1 MKSLKLLFDIIAI
14 TLLLIMPCTKSYS
27 QVYELTSIEKLNTG
41 DEIIIVNENSK
52 VAMENVAI
60 SVNPKAI
67 SIESMLNEDKTEI
80 NVTSNTNIQ
89 WIITK
94 FDNPTYSTYSFNT
107 PGTENF
113 LRAINTAE
121 GVSVGTKDSKTE
133 DTYSWDET
141 NSVLKA
147 TKANGISD
155 RYITYSGEKNND
167 WRAYTSIVNLNP
179 KTIFFK
185 RTKDIAN
192 IKFETD
198 NFTIKAGD
206 NFNAPNLIYTEGLT
220 GITYSMKCKP
230 MYSSDV
236 PENMATL
243 NETTGEITL
252 GNIPGTIVVT
262 AYFSGN
268 DTYGE
273 ASASYT
279 INILDPDFVPANYSK
294 ITSTDQ
300 LYADGKYIIIC
311 EKYKKALSKIS
322 NKYGNAIKID
332 LENGMV
338 TIDTKNSKDN
348 PYEITLGGKPNA
360 YTFTTLQGTIGW
372 TKDYNKFNIESN
384 QEWKISFDENNNAL
398 IDNAANTST
407 ARKLCYNN
415 QFGNTSGPF
424 RVYTQPE
431 LYSRV
436 QIYRRNI
443 ICVGEEGYATFC
455 NDMAYIMPKGVS
467 GAVITS
473 ANTQNGVLT
482 TNYCYPEGS
491 IVPAYTPLLIKAL
504 TGTYD
509 FLTVSSTDA
518 TAPND
523 NLLRGCKDIDENGK
537 TYAGEGNYK
546 YYILS
551 HSKDR
556 ERFGFFWAAT
566 NGAAITYKAP
576 YAYLAIKTASS
587 NAPSMFSLD
596 GDEYTTGI
604 INIDNDKVFNNSTK
618 FNISGQRVNKGYKGL
633 IIMNNK
639 KYLSK

>member
-14 TLLLIMPCTKSYS
+14 TILLIMPCTKSYS

-80 NVTSNTNIQ
+80 HVTSNTNIQ

-94 FDNPTYSTYSFNT
+94 DNNARYSFNT
-107 PGTENF
+107 PGTKNF
-113 LRAINTAE
+113 LRAINDSE
-121 GVSVGTKDSKTE
+121 GVSVGTKNSKTE

-147 TKANGISD
+147 TKANGITD
-155 RYITYSGEKNND
+155 RYITYSGNINND

-192 IKFETD
+192 LKFEDD

-220 GITYSMKCKP
+220 GITYSMECTP
-230 MYSSDV
+230 MNSSDV

-243 NETTGEITL
+243 NKTTGEITL

-268 DTYGE
+268 DTYGK

-311 EKYKKALSKIS
+311 EEYKKALSKIS
-322 NKYGNAIKID
+322 NKYGNAVKINLD
-332 LENGMV
+332 NGMV
-338 TIDTKNSKDN
+338 TVDTKNSTDN
-348 PYEITLGGKPNA
+348 PYEITLGGKPDA
-360 YTFTTLQGTIGW
+360 YTFTTLQGKIGW
-372 TKDYNKFNIESN
+372 PSDNYLNTSDN
-384 QEWKISFDENNNAL
+384 QKWKISFDENNNAL

-523 NLLRGCKDIDENGK
+523 NLLRGCKDIDKNGN

-551 HSKDR
+551 HSKDG

-576 YAYLAIKTASS
+576 YAYLAIKTDSS
-587 NAPSMFSLD
+587 KAPSMFSLD

>member
-14 TLLLIMPCTKSYS
+14 TILLIMPCTRSYS
-27 QVYELTSIEKLNTG
+27 QVYELTSIEGLKTG
-41 DEIIIVNENSK
+41 DEIIIVNENFK

-94 FDNPTYSTYSFNT
+94 DNNARYSFNT
-107 PGTENF
+107 PGTEYF
-113 LRAINTAE
+113 LRAINTAQ
-121 GVSVGTKDSKTE
+121 GVSVRTKDSKTE

-147 TKANGISD
+147 TKAKGITD
-155 RYITYSGEKNND
+155 RYITYSGNINND

-192 IKFETD
+192 IKFEKD

-220 GITYSMKCKP
+220 GITYSMECTP
-230 MYSSDV
+230 MYSSDA
-236 PENMATL
+236 PKNMATL
-243 NETTGEITL
+243 NKTTGEITL

-311 EKYKKALSKIS
+311 EEYKKALSKIS
-322 NKYGNAIKID
+322 NKYGNAVKINLD
-332 LENGMV
+332 NGMV

-372 TKDYNKFNIESN
+372 PSDNYLNISSN
-384 QEWKISFDENNNAL
+384 QKWKISFDENNNNNAL

-407 ARKLCYNN
+407 ARKLCYNI
-415 QFGNTSGPF
+415 QYDDTSGPF

-551 HSKDR
+551 HSKDG

-576 YAYLAIKTASS
+576 YAYLAIKTVSS

>member
-14 TLLLIMPCTKSYS
+14 TILLIMPCTRSYS
-27 QVYELTSIEKLNTG
+27 QVYELTSIEGLKTG
-41 DEIIIVNENSK
+41 DEIIIVNEDFK

-94 FDNPTYSTYSFNT
+94 DNNARYSFNT
-107 PGTENF
+107 PGTEYF
-113 LRAINTAE
+113 LRAINTAQ
-121 GVSVGTKDSKTE
+121 GVSVRTKDSKTE

-147 TKANGISD
+147 TKAKGITD
-155 RYITYSGEKNND
+155 RYITYSGNINND

-192 IKFETD
+192 IKFEKD

-220 GITYSMKCKP
+220 GITYSMECTP
-230 MYSSDV
+230 MYSSDA
-236 PENMATL
+236 PKNMATL
-243 NETTGEITL
+243 NKTTGEITL

-311 EKYKKALSKIS
+311 EEYKKALSKIS
-322 NKYGNAIKID
+322 NKYGNAVKINLD
-332 LENGMV
+332 NGMV

-372 TKDYNKFNIESN
+372 PSDNYLNISSN
-384 QEWKISFDENNNAL
+384 QKWKISFDENNNNNAL

-407 ARKLCYNN
+407 ARKLCYNI
-415 QFGNTSGPF
+415 QYDDTSGPF

-537 TYAGEGNYK
+537 TYAGKGDYK

-551 HSKDR
+551 HSKDG

-576 YAYLAIKTASS
+576 YAYLAIKTVSS

>member
-14 TLLLIMPCTKSYS
+14 TILLIMPCTKSYS

-60 SVNPKAI
+60 SNPKAI

-94 FDNPTYSTYSFNT
+94 YDNATYSFNT

-113 LRAINTAE
+113 LRAIDTAE
-121 GVSVGTKDSKTE
+121 GVSVGTKNSETYE

-147 TKANGISD
+147 TKTNGITD
-155 RYITYSGEKNND
+155 RFIRYSENINNG
-167 WRAYTSIVNLNP
+167 WRAYESVGYGNP
-179 KTIFFK
+179 QTIFFK

-220 GITYSMKCKP
+220 GITYSMECTP

-243 NETTGEITL
+243 NKTTGEITL

-268 DTYGE
+268 DTYSE

-311 EKYKKALSKIS
+311 EEYKKALSKIS
-322 NKYGNAIKID
+322 NNYYGNAVEINLD
-332 LENGMV
+332 NGMV
-338 TIDTKNSKDN
+338 TVDTKNSTDN
-348 PYEITLGGKPNA
+348 PYEITLGGKPDA

-372 TKDYNKFNIESN
+372 TTGSVNLNISSN
-384 QEWKISFDENNNAL
+384 RNWKISFDENNNNNAL
-398 IDNAANTST
+398 IEIGRAS
-407 ARKLCYNN
+407 C
-415 QFGNTSGPF
+415 
-424 RVYTQPE
+424 
-431 LYSRV
+431 
-436 QIYRRNI
+436 
-443 ICVGEEGYATFC
+443 
-455 NDMAYIMPKGVS
+455 
-467 GAVITS
+467 
-473 ANTQNGVLT
+473 
-482 TNYCYPEGS
+482 
-491 IVPAYTPLLIKAL
+491 
-504 TGTYD
+504 
-509 FLTVSSTDA
+509 
-518 TAPND
+518 
-523 NLLRGCKDIDENGK
+523 
-537 TYAGEGNYK
+537 
-546 YYILS
+546 
-551 HSKDR
+551 R
-556 ERFGFFWAAT
+556 ER
-566 NGAAITYKAP
+566 
-576 YAYLAIKTASS
+576 
-587 NAPSMFSLD
+587 
-596 GDEYTTGI
+596 
-604 INIDNDKVFNNSTK
+604 V
-618 FNISGQRVNKGYKGL
+618 
-633 IIMNNK
+633 
-639 KYLSK
+639 

>member
-14 TLLLIMPCTKSYS
+14 TILLIMPCTKSYS

-52 VAMENVAI
+52 VAMENVATT

-80 NVTSNTNIQ
+80 HVTSNTNIQ

-94 FDNPTYSTYSFNT
+94 DNNARYSFNT
-107 PGTENF
+107 PGTEYF
-113 LRAINTAE
+113 LRAINTAQ
-121 GVSVGTKDSKTE
+121 GVSVGRKDSKTE

-147 TKANGISD
+147 TKANDITD

-185 RTKDIAN
+185 RTKNIAN

-220 GITYSMKCKP
+220 GITYSMECTP

-311 EKYKKALSKIS
+311 EEYKKALSKIS
-322 NKYGNAIKID
+322 SNYGNAIKID

-348 PYEITLGGKPNA
+348 PYEITLGGKPDA
-360 YTFTTLQGTIGW
+360 YTFTTLQGKIGW
-372 TKDYNKFNIESN
+372 PSDNYLNTSDN
-384 QEWKISFDENNNAL
+384 QNWKISFDENNNAL

-551 HSKDR
+551 HSKDG

-576 YAYLAIKTASS
+576 YAYLAIKTVSS

>member
-14 TLLLIMPCTKSYS
+14 TILLIMPCTKSYS

-52 VAMENVAI
+52 VAMENVATT

-80 NVTSNTNIQ
+80 HVTSNTNIQ

-94 FDNPTYSTYSFNT
+94 DNNARYSFNT
-107 PGTENF
+107 PGTEYF
-113 LRAINTAE
+113 LRAINTAQ
-121 GVSVGTKDSKTE
+121 GVSVGIKDSKTE

-147 TKANGISD
+147 TKANDITD

-185 RTKDIAN
+185 RTKNIAN

-220 GITYSMKCKP
+220 GITYSMECTP

-243 NETTGEITL
+243 NKTTGEITL

-311 EKYKKALSKIS
+311 EEYKKALSKIS
-322 NKYGNAIKID
+322 SNYGNAIKID

-360 YTFTTLQGTIGW
+360 YTFTTLQGKIGW
-372 TKDYNKFNIESN
+372 PSDNYLNTSDN
-384 QEWKISFDENNNAL
+384 QNWKISFDENNNAL

-523 NLLRGCKDIDENGK
+523 NLLRGCKDIDGVGK
-537 TYAGEGNYK
+537 TYAGEGDYK

-551 HSKDR
+551 HSKDG

-576 YAYLAIKTASS
+576 YAYLAIKTVSS

>member
-14 TLLLIMPCTKSYS
+14 TILLIMPCTKSYS

-80 NVTSNTNIQ
+80 HVTSNTNIQ

-107 PGTENF
+107 PGTEYF
-113 LRAINTAE
+113 LRAINTAQ
-121 GVSVGTKDSKTE
+121 GVSVRTKDSKTE
-133 DTYSWDET
+133 DTYSWDNT

-147 TKANGISD
+147 TKAKGITD

-185 RTKDIAN
+185 RTKNIAN

-220 GITYSMKCKP
+220 GITYSMECTP

-243 NETTGEITL
+243 NKTTGEITL

-268 DTYGE
+268 DTYGK

-311 EKYKKALSKIS
+311 EEYKKALSKIS
-322 NKYGNAIKID
+322 NNYGNAVKINLD
-332 LENGMV
+332 NGMV

-348 PYEITLGGKPNA
+348 PYEITLGGKPDA
-360 YTFTTLQGTIGW
+360 YTFTTLQGKIGW
-372 TKDYNKFNIESN
+372 PSDNYLNTSDN
-384 QEWKISFDENNNAL
+384 QQWEISFDENNNAL

-424 RVYTQPE
+424 RVYIQPE

-518 TAPND
+518 TKPND
-523 NLLRGCKDIDENGK
+523 NLLRGCKDIDKNGN

-551 HSKDR
+551 HSKDG

-576 YAYLAIKTASS
+576 YAYLAIKTDSS

>member
-14 TLLLIMPCTKSYS
+14 TILLIMPCTKSYS

-80 NVTSNTNIQ
+80 HVTSNTNIQ

-94 FDNPTYSTYSFNT
+94 YDNATYSFNT
-107 PGTENF
+107 PGTKNF
-113 LRAINTAE
+113 LRAIDTAE
-121 GVSVGTKDSKTE
+121 GVSVGTKNSKTYE
-133 DTYSWDET
+133 DTYSWDKT

-147 TKANGISD
+147 TKTNGITD
-155 RYITYSGEKNND
+155 RYIRYSENINNG
-167 WRAYTSIVNLNP
+167 WRAYLTLENVTP

-220 GITYSMKCKP
+220 GITYSMECTP

-268 DTYGE
+268 DTYGK

-322 NKYGNAIKID
+322 NNYYGNAVEINLD
-332 LENGMV
+332 NGMV
-338 TIDTKNSKDN
+338 TIDTENDKDN

-372 TKDYNKFNIESN
+372 TKDYNKFNIKSN

-407 ARKLCYNN
+407 ARNLCYNKDK
-415 QFGNTSGPF
+415 GDTSGPF

-431 LYSRV
+431 SFSRV
-436 QIYRRNI
+436 QFYRRNI

-518 TAPND
+518 TTPND

-551 HSKDR
+551 HSKDG

-576 YAYLAIKTASS
+576 YAYLAIKTSS

>member
-80 NVTSNTNIQ
+80 HVTSNTNIQ

-113 LRAINTAE
+113 LSAINTAQ
-121 GVSVGTKDSKTE
+121 GVSVGIKDSKTE

-147 TKANGISD
+147 TKANDISD

-185 RTKDIAN
+185 RTKNIAN

-243 NETTGEITL
+243 NKTTGEITL

-311 EKYKKALSKIS
+311 EEYKKALSKIS
-322 NKYGNAIKID
+322 NKYGNAIEINLD
-332 LENGMV
+332 NGMV
-338 TIDTKNSKDN
+338 TIYTENDKDN

-360 YTFTTLQGTIGW
+360 YTFTTLQGKIGW
-372 TKDYNKFNIESN
+372 PSDNYLNTSDN
-384 QEWKISFDENNNAL
+384 QKWKISFDENNNAL

-407 ARKLCYNN
+407 ARKLCYNI
-415 QFGNTSGPF
+415 QYDDTSGPF

-523 NLLRGCKDIDENGK
+523 NLLHGCKDIDENGD

-551 HSKDR
+551 HSKDG

-576 YAYLAIKTASS
+576 YAYLAIKTVSS

>member
-1 MKSLKLLFDIIAI
+1 M
-14 TLLLIMPCTKSYS
+14 
-27 QVYELTSIEKLNTG
+27 
-41 DEIIIVNENSK
+41 
-52 VAMENVAI
+52 
-60 SVNPKAI
+60 
-67 SIESMLNEDKTEI
+67 
-80 NVTSNTNIQ
+80 
-89 WIITK
+89 
-94 FDNPTYSTYSFNT
+94 
-107 PGTENF
+107 
-113 LRAINTAE
+113 
-121 GVSVGTKDSKTE
+121 
-133 DTYSWDET
+133 
-141 NSVLKA
+141 
-147 TKANGISD
+147 
-155 RYITYSGEKNND
+155 
-167 WRAYTSIVNLNP
+167 NLNP

-185 RTKDIAN
+185 RTKNIAN

-220 GITYSMKCKP
+220 GITYSMECTP
-230 MYSSDV
+230 MYSSDA
-236 PENMATL
+236 PKNMATL
-243 NETTGEITL
+243 NKTTGEITL

-268 DTYGE
+268 DTYSE

-311 EKYKKALSKIS
+311 EEYKKALSKIS
-322 NKYGNAIKID
+322 NNYYGNAVEINLD
-332 LENGMV
+332 NGMV
-338 TIDTKNSKDN
+338 TVDTKNSTDN
-348 PYEITLGGKPNA
+348 PYEITLGGKPDA

-372 TKDYNKFNIESN
+372 TSGYVYLNTSSN
-384 QEWKISFDENNNAL
+384 QQWKISFDEKNNAL

-407 ARKLCYNN
+407 ARNLCYNN

-424 RVYTQPE
+424 RVYTKPE
-431 LYSRV
+431 SFSRV

-576 YAYLAIKTASS
+576 YAYLAIKTVSS

>member
-14 TLLLIMPCTKSYS
+14 TILLIMPCTKSYS

-52 VAMENVAI
+52 VAMKNVAT

-67 SIESMLNEDKTEI
+67 SIESMLNEDKTE
-80 NVTSNTNIQ
+80 
-89 WIITK
+89 
-94 FDNPTYSTYSFNT
+94 
-107 PGTENF
+107 NF

-121 GVSVGTKDSKTE
+121 GVSVGRKDSKTE

-220 GITYSMKCKP
+220 GITYSMECTP

-311 EKYKKALSKIS
+311 EEYKKALSKIS
-322 NKYGNAIKID
+322 SNYGNAIKID

-372 TKDYNKFNIESN
+372 TSGYVYLNTSSN
-384 QEWKISFDENNNAL
+384 QQWKISFDEKNNAL

-576 YAYLAIKTASS
+576 YAYLAIKTDSS
-587 NAPSMFSLD
+587 KAPSMFSLN

>member
-27 QVYELTSIEKLNTG
+27 QVYELTSIEGLKTG
-41 DEIIIVNENSK
+41 DEIIIVNENFK

-80 NVTSNTNIQ
+80 HVTSNTNIQ

-94 FDNPTYSTYSFNT
+94 DNNARYSFNT
-107 PGTENF
+107 PGTEYF
-113 LRAINTAE
+113 LRAINTAQ
-121 GVSVGTKDSKTE
+121 GVSVGKKNSETE
-133 DTYSWDET
+133 DTFSWDET

-147 TKANGISD
+147 TKTKGITD
-155 RYITYSGEKNND
+155 RYITYSGNINND

-185 RTKDIAN
+185 RTKNIAN

-220 GITYSMKCKP
+220 GITYSMECTP

-268 DTYGE
+268 DTYGK

-311 EKYKKALSKIS
+311 EEYKKALSKIS
-322 NKYGNAIKID
+322 NKYGNAVKINLD
-332 LENGMV
+332 NGMV
-338 TIDTKNSKDN
+338 TIDTENSKDK
-348 PYEITLGGKPNA
+348 PYEITLGGQPDA
-360 YTFTTLQGTIGW
+360 YTFTTLQGKIGW
-372 TKDYNKFNIESN
+372 PSDNYLNTSDN
-384 QEWKISFDENNNAL
+384 QNWKICFDENNNAL

-523 NLLRGCKDIDENGK
+523 NLLRGCKDIDKNGN

-551 HSKDR
+551 HSKDG

-566 NGAAITYKAP
+566 NGAAIIYKAP
-576 YAYLAIKTASS
+576 YAYLAIKTVSS

>member
-1 MKSLKLLFDIIAI
+1 
-14 TLLLIMPCTKSYS
+14 MPCTRSYS
-27 QVYELTSIEKLNTG
+27 QVYELTSIEGLKTG
-41 DEIIIVNENSK
+41 DEIIIVNENFK

-94 FDNPTYSTYSFNT
+94 DNNARYSFNT
-107 PGTENF
+107 PGTEYF
-113 LRAINTAE
+113 LRAINTAQ
-121 GVSVGTKDSKTE
+121 GVSVRTKDSKTE

-147 TKANGISD
+147 TKAKGITD

-185 RTKDIAN
+185 RTKNIAN
-192 IKFETD
+192 IKFEND
-198 NFTIKAGD
+198 NFTIKAGE

-220 GITYSMKCKP
+220 GITYSMECTP
-230 MYSSDV
+230 MYSSDA
-236 PENMATL
+236 PKNMATL
-243 NETTGEITL
+243 NKTTGEITL

-311 EKYKKALSKIS
+311 EEYKKALSKIS
-322 NKYGNAIKID
+322 NKYGNAVKINLD
-332 LENGMV
+332 NGMV

-372 TKDYNKFNIESN
+372 PSDNYLNISSN
-384 QEWKISFDENNNAL
+384 QKWKISFDENNNNNAL

-407 ARKLCYNN
+407 ARKLCYNI
-415 QFGNTSGPF
+415 QYDDTSGPF

-537 TYAGEGNYK
+537 TYAGKGDYK

-551 HSKDR
+551 HSKDG

-576 YAYLAIKTASS
+576 YAYLAIKTDSS
-587 NAPSMFSLD
+587 KAPSMFSLN

>member
-14 TLLLIMPCTKSYS
+14 TILLIMPCTKSYS

-80 NVTSNTNIQ
+80 HVTSNTNIQ

-94 FDNPTYSTYSFNT
+94 FDHPTYSTYSFST
-107 PGTENF
+107 PGTENY

-121 GVSVGTKDSKTE
+121 GVSVGKKDSKTE

-147 TKANGISD
+147 TKANDITD

-185 RTKDIAN
+185 RTKNIAN

-220 GITYSMKCKP
+220 GITYSMECTP
-230 MYSSDV
+230 MYSSDA
-236 PENMATL
+236 PKNMATL
-243 NETTGEITL
+243 NKTTGEITL

-311 EKYKKALSKIS
+311 EEYKKALSKIS
-322 NKYGNAIKID
+322 NKYGNAVKINLD
-332 LENGMV
+332 NGMV
-338 TIDTKNSKDN
+338 TIDTENSKDN
-348 PYEITLGGKPNA
+348 PYEITLGGKPDA
-360 YTFTTLQGTIGW
+360 YTFTTLQGKIGW
-372 TKDYNKFNIESN
+372 TTGSVNLNISSN
-384 QEWKISFDENNNAL
+384 QKWKISFDENNNAL

-523 NLLRGCKDIDENGK
+523 NLLHGCKDIDKNGN

-551 HSKDR
+551 HSKDG

-576 YAYLAIKTASS
+576 YAYLAIKTVSS

>member
-1 MKSLKLLFDIIAI
+1 
-14 TLLLIMPCTKSYS
+14 MPCTKSYS

-113 LRAINTAE
+113 LSAINTAE
-121 GVSVGTKDSKTE
+121 GVSVGKKNSKIYE

-147 TKANGISD
+147 TKANDISD

-185 RTKDIAN
+185 RTKNIAN
-192 IKFETD
+192 IKFEND

-243 NETTGEITL
+243 NKTTGEITL

-311 EKYKKALSKIS
+311 EEYKKALSKIS
-322 NKYGNAIKID
+322 NKYGNAIEINLD
-332 LENGMV
+332 NGMV
-338 TIDTKNSKDN
+338 TVDTKNSTDN

-360 YTFTTLQGTIGW
+360 YTFTTLQGKIGW
-372 TKDYNKFNIESN
+372 PSDNYLNTSDN
-384 QEWKISFDENNNAL
+384 QKWKISFDENNNAL

-407 ARKLCYNN
+407 ARKLCYNI
-415 QFGNTSGPF
+415 QYDDTSGPF

-523 NLLRGCKDIDENGK
+523 NLLHGCKDIDENGD

-576 YAYLAIKTASS
+576 YAYLAIKTVSS

>member
-14 TLLLIMPCTKSYS
+14 TLLLIMPCTRSYS
-27 QVYELTSIEKLNTG
+27 QVYELTSIEGLKTG
-41 DEIIIVNENSK
+41 DEIIIVNENFK

-94 FDNPTYSTYSFNT
+94 DNNARYSFNT
-107 PGTENF
+107 PGTEYF
-113 LRAINTAE
+113 LRAINTAQ
-121 GVSVGTKDSKTE
+121 GVSVRTKDSKTE

-147 TKANGISD
+147 TKAKGITD

-192 IKFETD
+192 IKFEKD

-220 GITYSMKCKP
+220 GITYSMECTP
-230 MYSSDV
+230 MYSSDA
-236 PENMATL
+236 PKNMATL
-243 NETTGEITL
+243 NKTTGEITL

-311 EKYKKALSKIS
+311 EEYKKALSKIS
-322 NKYGNAIKID
+322 NKYGNAVKINLD
-332 LENGMV
+332 NGMV

-360 YTFTTLQGTIGW
+360 YTFTTLQGKIGW
-372 TKDYNKFNIESN
+372 TTGSANLNISPH
-384 QEWKISFDENNNAL
+384 QKCKISFDENNNAL

-424 RVYTQPE
+424 RVYIQPE

-551 HSKDR
+551 HSKDG

-576 YAYLAIKTASS
+576 YAYLAIKTDSS
-587 NAPSMFSLD
+587 KAPSMFSLN

>member
-14 TLLLIMPCTKSYS
+14 TILLIMPCTKSHS

-41 DEIIIVNENSK
+41 DEIIIVNENFK

-80 NVTSNTNIQ
+80 HVTSNTNIQ

-94 FDNPTYSTYSFNT
+94 DNNARYSFNT
-107 PGTENF
+107 PGTEYF
-113 LRAINTAE
+113 LRAINTAQ
-121 GVSVGTKDSKTE
+121 GVSVGKKNSETE
-133 DTYSWDET
+133 DTFSWDET

-147 TKANGISD
+147 TKANGITD
-155 RYITYSGEKNND
+155 RFIRYSENINNG

-185 RTKDIAN
+185 RTKNIAN

-220 GITYSMKCKP
+220 GITYSMECTP

-268 DTYGE
+268 DTYGK

-311 EKYKKALSKIS
+311 EEYKKALSKIS
-322 NKYGNAIKID
+322 NNYGNAVKINLD
-332 LENGMV
+332 NGMV
-338 TIDTKNSKDN
+338 TIDTENSKDN
-348 PYEITLGGKPNA
+348 PYEITLGGKPDA
-360 YTFTTLQGTIGW
+360 YTFTTLQGKIGW
-372 TKDYNKFNIESN
+372 PSDNYLNTSDN
-384 QEWKISFDENNNAL
+384 QNWKICFDENNNAL

-407 ARKLCYNN
+407 ARKLCYNI
-415 QFGNTSGPF
+415 QYDDTSGPF

-523 NLLRGCKDIDENGK
+523 NLLRGCKDIDKNGN

-551 HSKDR
+551 HSKDG

-576 YAYLAIKTASS
+576 YAYLAIKTVSS

>member
-14 TLLLIMPCTKSYS
+14 TILLIMPCTRSYS
-27 QVYELTSIEKLNTG
+27 QVYELTSIEGLKTG
-41 DEIIIVNENSK
+41 DEIIIVNENFK

-94 FDNPTYSTYSFNT
+94 DNNARYSFNT
-107 PGTENF
+107 PGTEYF
-113 LRAINTAE
+113 LRAINTAQ
-121 GVSVGTKDSKTE
+121 GVSVRTKDSKTE

-147 TKANGISD
+147 TKAKGITD
-155 RYITYSGEKNND
+155 RYITYSGNINND

-192 IKFETD
+192 IKFEKD

-220 GITYSMKCKP
+220 GITYSMECTP
-230 MYSSDV
+230 MYSSDA
-236 PENMATL
+236 PKNMATL
-243 NETTGEITL
+243 NKTTGEITL

-311 EKYKKALSKIS
+311 EEYKKALSKIS
-322 NKYGNAIKID
+322 NKYGNAVKINLD
-332 LENGMV
+332 NGMV

-348 PYEITLGGKPNA
+348 PYEITLGGKPDA
-360 YTFTTLQGTIGW
+360 YTFNTLQGKIGW
-372 TKDYNKFNIESN
+372 TSSSVNLNTSSN
-384 QEWKISFDENNNAL
+384 QQWEISFDENNNAL

-407 ARKLCYNN
+407 ARKLCYNI
-415 QFGNTSGPF
+415 QYDDTSGPF

-551 HSKDR
+551 HSKDG

-576 YAYLAIKTASS
+576 YAYLAIKTDSS
-587 NAPSMFSLD
+587 KAPSMFSLN

>member
-14 TLLLIMPCTKSYS
+14 TILLIMPCTRSYS
-27 QVYELTSIEKLNTG
+27 QVYELTSIEGLKTG
-41 DEIIIVNENSK
+41 DEIIIVNENFK

-94 FDNPTYSTYSFNT
+94 DNNARYSFNT
-107 PGTENF
+107 PGTEYF
-113 LRAINTAE
+113 LRAINTAQ
-121 GVSVGTKDSKTE
+121 GVSVRTKDSKTE

-147 TKANGISD
+147 TKAKGITD
-155 RYITYSGEKNND
+155 RYITYSGNINND

-192 IKFETD
+192 IKFEKD

-220 GITYSMKCKP
+220 GITYSMECTP

-243 NETTGEITL
+243 NKTTGEITL

-311 EKYKKALSKIS
+311 EEYKKALSKIS
-322 NKYGNAIKID
+322 NKYGNAVKINLD
-332 LENGMV
+332 NGMV

-372 TKDYNKFNIESN
+372 PSDNYLNISSN
-384 QEWKISFDENNNAL
+384 QKWKISFDENNNNNAL

-407 ARKLCYNN
+407 ARKLCYNI
-415 QFGNTSGPF
+415 QYDDTSGPF

-537 TYAGEGNYK
+537 TYAGKGDYK

-551 HSKDR
+551 HSKDG

-576 YAYLAIKTASS
+576 YAYLAIKTDSS
-587 NAPSMFSLD
+587 KAPSMFSLN

>member
-52 VAMENVAI
+52 VAMENVATI

-113 LRAINTAE
+113 LRAIGDKSE
-121 GVSVGTKDSKTE
+121 GVSVGKKDSKTE

-220 GITYSMKCKP
+220 GITYSMECTP

-294 ITSTDQ
+294 STSTDQ
-300 LYADGKYIIIC
+300 LYADGKYIIISDN
-311 EKYKKALSKIS
+311 YLNTSDNKK
-322 NKYGNAIKID
+322 
-332 LENGMV
+332 
-338 TIDTKNSKDN
+338 
-348 PYEITLGGKPNA
+348 
-360 YTFTTLQGTIGW
+360 
-372 TKDYNKFNIESN
+372 
-384 QEWKISFDENNNAL
+384 WKISFDENNNAL

-407 ARKLCYNN
+407 ARNLCYNN

-424 RVYTQPE
+424 RVYTKPE
-431 LYSRV
+431 SFSRV

-537 TYAGEGNYK
+537 TYAGEGDYK

-551 HSKDR
+551 HSKDG

-576 YAYLAIKTASS
+576 YAYLAIKTDSS
-587 NAPSMFSLD
+587 KAPSMFSLN

>member
-14 TLLLIMPCTKSYS
+14 TILLIMPCTKSYS
-27 QVYELTSIEKLNTG
+27 QVYELTSIEDLKTG

-94 FDNPTYSTYSFNT
+94 YDNATYSFNT

-113 LRAINTAE
+113 LRAIDTAE
-121 GVSVGTKDSKTE
+121 GVSVGTKNSKTYE
-133 DTYSWDET
+133 DTYSWDNT

-147 TKANGISD
+147 TKAKGITD
-155 RYITYSGEKNND
+155 RYITYSENINNG
-167 WRAYTSIVNLNP
+167 WRAYLKLGNLTP

-220 GITYSMKCKP
+220 GITYSMECTP

-243 NETTGEITL
+243 NKTTGEITL

-294 ITSTDQ
+294 IISTDQ

-322 NKYGNAIKID
+322 NNYYGNAVKINLD
-332 LENGMV
+332 NGLV
-338 TIDTKNSKDN
+338 TIDTENSKDN
-348 PYEITLGGKPNA
+348 PYEITLGGKPDA
-360 YTFTTLQGTIGW
+360 YTFTTLQGKIGW
-372 TKDYNKFNIESN
+372 TTGSVNLNISSN
-384 QEWKISFDENNNAL
+384 RNWKISFDENNNAL

-407 ARKLCYNN
+407 ARNLCYNKDK
-415 QFGNTSGPF
+415 GDTSGPF

-431 LYSRV
+431 SFSRV

-518 TAPND
+518 TTPND

-537 TYAGEGNYK
+537 TYAGEGDYK

-576 YAYLAIKTASS
+576 YAYLAIKTSS

>member
-14 TLLLIMPCTKSYS
+14 TILLIMPCTKSYS

-52 VAMENVAI
+52 VAMKNVATI

-80 NVTSNTNIQ
+80 HVTSNTNIQ

-94 FDNPTYSTYSFNT
+94 DNNARYSFNT
-107 PGTENF
+107 PGTEYF
-113 LRAINTAE
+113 LRAINTAQ
-121 GVSVGTKDSKTE
+121 GVSVGKKDSKTE

-155 RYITYSGEKNND
+155 RYITYSGAKNND

-192 IKFETD
+192 IKFEND

-220 GITYSMKCKP
+220 GITYSMKCTP

-243 NETTGEITL
+243 NKTTGEITL

-311 EKYKKALSKIS
+311 EEYKKALSKIS
-322 NKYGNAIKID
+322 NNYGNAVKINLD
-332 LENGMV
+332 NGMV
-338 TIDTKNSKDN
+338 TIDTENSKDN

-360 YTFTTLQGTIGW
+360 YTFTTLQGKIGW
-372 TKDYNKFNIESN
+372 PSDNYLNTSDN
-384 QEWKISFDENNNAL
+384 QKWKISFDENNNAL

-407 ARKLCYNN
+407 ARNLCYNN

-424 RVYTQPE
+424 RVYIKPE
-431 LYSRV
+431 SYSRV

-551 HSKDR
+551 HSKDG

-576 YAYLAIKTASS
+576 YAYLAIKTDSS
-587 NAPSMFSLD
+587 KAPSMFSLD